1 MGSRDTDN
9 GGVRDRLEA
18 LLAAYGADP
27 SRWPKNDRELASM
40 LASGHP
46 DISALLEDAR
56 AVDNVLARASR
67 PELPA
72 GAAERLAAKVA
83 EVPSNVVSLSGHAK
97 QPSRSRQA
105 AMPGRLAA
113 ASALASALAASLAL
127 GLYLG
132 ASGQG
137 DWLIPPLLA
146 EGSPDYLVAE
156 FDVLDLALLEDDM
169 EQ

>member
-1 MGSRDTDN
+1 MAARQTDI
-9 GGVRDRLEA
+9 GRQRDRLKA

-27 SRWPKNDRELASM
+27 SRWPESDRKLASM
-40 LASGHP
+40 LATGHP
-46 DISALLEDAR
+46 DISALLEEAR
-56 AVDNVLARASR
+56 AADYVLSRASR

-72 GAAERLAAKVA
+72 GAAERLAARVA
-83 EVPSNVVSLSGHAK
+83 EVPSNVVSFSGHAK
-97 QPSRSRQA
+97 ERSRPRQA

-113 ASALASALAASLAL
+113 ASALASTLAASLAL

-137 DWLIPPLLA
+137 DWLVPPLLA
-146 EGSPDYLVAE
+146 EDSPDYLVAE

-169 EQ
+169 EP

>member
-1 MGSRDTDN
+1 MAPRQTDI
-9 GGVRDRLEA
+9 GRQRDRLKA

-27 SRWPKNDRELASM
+27 SRWPKRDRELASM
-40 LASGHP
+40 LAAGDP

-67 PELPA
+67 PDLPA
-72 GAAERLAAKVA
+72 GAGQRLAARVA
-83 EVPSNVVSLSGHAK
+83 EVPSNVVSFSGHAK
-97 QPSRSRQA
+97 QPSRPRQA

-113 ASALASALAASLAL
+113 ASALASTLAASLAL

-146 EGSPDYLVAE
+146 ENSPDYLVAE
-156 FDVLDLALLEDDM
+156 FDVLDLALLEDDI

>member
-1 MGSRDTDN
+1 MTARETHIGRE
-9 GGVRDRLEA
+9 RDRLKA

-27 SRWPKNDRELASM
+27 SRWPESDRKLASM
-40 LASGHP
+40 LAAGHP

-56 AVDNVLARASR
+56 AVDHVLARASR

-72 GAAERLAAKVA
+72 GAAERLAARVA
-83 EVPSNVVSLSGHAK
+83 EVPSNVVSFSGHAK
-97 QPSRSRQA
+97 ERSRPRQA

-113 ASALASALAASLAL
+113 ASALASTLAASLAL

-137 DWLIPPLLA
+137 DWLVPPLLA
-146 EGSPDYLVAE
+146 EDSPDYLVAE

-169 EQ
+169 EP